1 MHVQAPEEPHKK
13 PEWGSIRGGG
23 SRGRST
29 GGRWRGVDP
38 IVPFT
43 DSEQLSSIRDFY
55 GLAPGLKL
63 EEQLISRSQSDERKP
78 KRLSYVS
85 EGGCL

>member
-1 MHVQAPEEPHKK
+1 M
-13 PEWGSIRGGG
+13 
-23 SRGRST
+23 
-29 GGRWRGVDP
+29 DP